1 VREPDHAMAVGKK
14 TITLWAVAAV
24 AVASFAGVAYFV
36 TPTGDLRNGA
46 QVTANATATNTGTDS
61 AASRAP
67 SDTRASESIDLSEKD
82 VADVRTEPV
91 GERAFPIE
99 KTAVGSID
107 FNQDMTV
114 QVFAPYA
121 GRIVSLSAQLGDEV
135 AKGQVLFT
143 LDSPDLVQAASTL
156 ISAASV
162 LELTSRNLARLKGL
176 YETRAVSQK
185 NLEQAVSDQQTAEG
199 ALRGARDAIRMFGKT
214 DADMDRMIKER
225 KVDSILVVHCPV
237 PGKVSERNAAPGLY
251 VQPGNPPSPYS
262 VSDVSTMWLLANV
275 AESDAPAFRVGQPLI
290 VKVSAY
296 PDHAFEGRVTTIG
309 LTVDQNTRRVLVRSE
324 INDPRH
330 ELWAG
335 MFANFVIQVGP
346 PVRSLAVPSSGVVR
360 EGDGTMTVWVA
371 TDRRRFTKRTVKT
384 GLQNEGYHQI
394 LDGLR
399 LGELVV
405 TKGARFLNNALATA
419 TR

>member
-1 VREPDHAMAVGKK
+1 MATGKK
-14 TITLWAVAAV
+14 TIVVWAVAGV
-24 AVASFAGVAYFV
+24 AAASFAGVAYFAAS
-36 TPTGDLRNGA
+36 TGDTRQGA
-46 QVTANATATNTGTDS
+46 RVTANAAANDTGS
-61 AASRAP
+61 VANRAP
-67 SDTRASESIDLSEKD
+67 GDILPSESIELSEKD
-82 VADVRTEPV
+82 AVAVKTGPV
-91 GERAFPIE
+91 GEREFPIE

-121 GRIVSLSAQLGDEV
+121 GRIANLSAQLGDEV

-143 LDSPDLVQAASTL
+143 IDSPDLVQAASIL
-156 ISAASV
+156 ISAAGV
-162 LELTSRNLARLKGL
+162 LELTARNLARLKGL

-185 NLEQAVSDQQTAEG
+185 DLEQAVSDQQTAEG
-199 ALRGARDAIRMFGKT
+199 ALRAARDAVRLFGKT
-214 DADMDRMIKER
+214 EAEMDRMIKER

-251 VQPGNPPSPYS
+251 VQPGNPPAPYS

-275 AESDAPAFRVGQPLI
+275 AESDAPAFRVGQPLV

-296 PDHAFEGRVTTIG
+296 PDHSFEGHVTTIG

-324 INDPRH
+324 LKDPRH

-335 MFANFVIQVGP
+335 MFANFVIQVGAP
-346 PVRSLAVPSSGVVR
+346 MRSLAVPHSGVVR
-360 EGDGTMTVWVA
+360 EGDGTMTVWA
-371 TDRRRFTKRTVKT
+371 TTNRRHFTKRTVKT
-384 GLQNEGYHQI
+384 GLQNDGYHQI
-394 LDGLR
+394 LEGLQA
-399 LGELVV
+399 GELVV
-405 TKGARFLNNALATA
+405 TSGVPLLNNVLAAA

>member
-1 VREPDHAMAVGKK
+1 MAVGKK

-24 AVASFAGVAYFV
+24 AVASFAGVAYFAA
-36 TPTGDLRNGA
+36 PTGDLRNGA

-121 GRIVSLSAQLGDEV
+121 GRIVGLSAQLGDEV

-225 KVDSILVVHCPV
+225 KVNSILVVHCPV

-324 INDPRH
+324 INDPGH

-394 LDGLR
+394 LDGLQ

-405 TKGARFLNNALATA
+405 TKGAQFLNNALATA

>member
-1 VREPDHAMAVGKK
+1 MAVGKK

-24 AVASFAGVAYFV
+24 AVASFAGVAYFAA
-36 TPTGDLRNGA
+36 PTGDLRNGA

-394 LDGLR
+394 LDGLQ

>member
-1 VREPDHAMAVGKK
+1 MAVGKK

-24 AVASFAGVAYFV
+24 AVASFAGVAYFA

-394 LDGLR
+394 LDGLQ

-405 TKGARFLNNALATA
+405 TKGARFLNNALASA

>member
-1 VREPDHAMAVGKK
+1 MAVGKK

-24 AVASFAGVAYFV
+24 AVASFAGVAYFAA
-36 TPTGDLRNGA
+36 PTGDLRNGA
-46 QVTANATATNTGTDS
+46 EVTANATATNTGTDS

-67 SDTRASESIDLSEKD
+67 TDTRASESIDLSEKD

-162 LELTSRNLARLKGL
+162 LQLTSSNIARLKEL

-237 PGKVSERNAAPGLY
+237 SGKVSERNAAPGLY

-309 LTVDQNTRRVLVRSE
+309 LTVDRTLGEFWVRLE
-324 INDPRH
+324 INDPLH

-335 MFANFVIQVGP
+335 MFANFVIQVGA
-346 PVRSLAVPSSGVVR
+346 PVHSLAVPSSGVVR

-371 TDRRRFTKRTVKT
+371 TSRRRFSKRTVKT

-394 LDGLR
+394 LDGLQ

>member
-1 VREPDHAMAVGKK
+1 MAVGKK

-24 AVASFAGVAYFV
+24 AVASFAGVAYFAA
-36 TPTGDLRNGA
+36 PTGDLRNGA

-107 FNQDMTV
+107 FNRDMTV

-346 PVRSLAVPSSGVVR
+346 PVRSLAVPSSGLVR

-394 LDGLR
+394 LDGLQP
-399 LGELVV
+399 GELVV
-405 TKGARFLNNALATA
+405 TTGARFLNNALATA